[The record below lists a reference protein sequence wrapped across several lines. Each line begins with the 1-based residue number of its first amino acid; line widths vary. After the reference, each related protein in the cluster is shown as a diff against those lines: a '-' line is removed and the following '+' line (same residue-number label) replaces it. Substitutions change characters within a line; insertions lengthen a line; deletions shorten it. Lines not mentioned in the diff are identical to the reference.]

1 MLKATLLQPC
11 LQPQPSRVGSSDRS
25 HCAYGFGT
33 LKVDPAESYGRLVL
47 QQEEEKEEHQRR
59 QPTGALYPFN
69 PKEREE
75 KTELSGGKW
84 RERLQQESWN
94 INGDVLA
101 PRFNSSG
108 VASTGGYPATR
119 KALRSAPELLPSA
132 ASADPSHEWKV
143 VKVKRVLISPAGQPR
158 KANLSR
164 SASFSEKELKEAK
177 ARSQKIAAQLTNP
190 PSSNSK
196 GVLLFNRRKQRVNE
210 FTLESAGRRG
220 EGAVARGSPGAP
232 QRSIRNPGKLW
243 HLKETSDGSKE
254 LKESLGPEDPG
265 AKIFKSNMEGHE
277 ERPHLEETP
286 SLPKSEVKSEE
297 TLPQTYPAPSHKA
310 SPNGDIQQVPLTIY
324 LRENIKVSS
333 TNGVHEPSANG
344 HECTPVNDSENN
356 VLVCS
361 KEQTALVTDKEK
373 NGEVIN
379 KEQNVLMID
388 KETVPVVCKETTVPV
403 VCKETTVPVVC
414 KETIVPV
421 ASKETT
427 VPVSCKETTVPVASK
442 EMTVLISCKETFFPV
457 ASKETTVP
465 VASKET
471 TVPVTSKETTVPVSC
486 KEMPVP
492 VVSEETTVPV
502 SCKDMPV
509 PVASKE
515 WNGTPNK
522 QYYEV
527 HLTLAKPKPVK
538 NRTARPFGTQSSVTT
553 SQPPEKSPGAELPP
567 PPTYAETLFSP
578 PPVTRVRSPPAYS
591 ALYPSAEQKPLI
603 LQEPPHGESKSTPL
617 NKSGI
622 LEESVA
628 RRAPKKPMFTFVEK
642 PKVAPNP
649 DLLNL
654 VQRADIRR
662 KQKGQGEPVPEEEP
676 FALGAEASNFQH
688 PNALKGGPHL
698 GSADNAPEWSSC
710 LKSPRIQPKPQ
721 VKPNQNLAEAKGKG
735 AELFARRQS
744 RMEKYVI
751 ESPAHPD
758 WARSPSP
765 TMSLPPSW
773 KYDSNVHVT
782 PVAFKHSPKSPARS
796 AKTPPASLYNSSM
809 AESELSRKELE
820 IAKQQPYQLQSSLFI
835 LSPAKEPP
843 RLLPRGPPPPQPAFP
858 NPHSYTRHTSCPT
871 SPLTPT
877 PDLRSPA
884 LSTSSRPAAGPLSP
898 STGTVL
904 IAQDSRTSAPFASP
918 SRVLSPR
925 AKGVFQAPR
934 PSYSTRNAGIE
945 PQERRVSLPASLPWT
960 PRLGPRPSPLD
971 GWLSPAL
978 TPEPEEG
985 PVEAWPAAGVRSPP
999 PPMSPSWSERSLS
1012 PLRQEPEPKA
1022 SRQMQARLARNII
1035 NAARRKSSSPKALGT
1050 DGVRPFTPPAGPGAS
1065 PASASP
1071 GSGPRTLDNHSPSP
1085 QSPRALRPDGHRPA
1099 SAGTPQFNASCI
1111 SPRALGSHSP
1121 TYSSPLQSPRAAR
1134 PDGHRSFTL
1143 PANARVPLFNAAAGS
1158 SPGMPGSPSPTCRH
1172 PELSPKATWTDGHR
1186 SLMSPPGTGVLPANT
1201 SSCTSPRSLG
1211 SSSPTFMRPVQSP
1224 TGGARYPVKRY
1235 TSRSPTDSDV
1245 SIDSEDS
1252 GAKSPGIRS
1261 FNICPR
1267 GWNGSMRLK
1276 PGRLP
1281 SEASCTS

>member
-1 MLKATLLQPC
+1 P
-11 LQPQPSRVGSSDRS
+11 D
-25 HCAYGFGT
+25 
-33 LKVDPAESYGRLVL
+33 
-47 QQEEEKEEHQRR
+47 
-59 QPTGALYPFN
+59 
-69 PKEREE
+69 
-75 KTELSGGKW
+75 
-84 RERLQQESWN
+84 
-94 INGDVLA
+94 
-101 PRFNSSG
+101 
-108 VASTGGYPATR
+108 
-119 KALRSAPELLPSA
+119 
-132 ASADPSHEWKV
+132 
-143 VKVKRVLISPAGQPR
+143 
-158 KANLSR
+158 LSR

-286 SLPKSEVKSEE
+286 SLPKSEV
-297 TLPQTYPAPSHKA
+297 
-310 SPNGDIQQVPLTIY
+310 PLTIY

-427 VPVSCKETTVPVASK
+427 V
-442 EMTVLISCKETFFPV
+442 PV

-688 PNALKGGPHL
+688 PNALK

-945 PQERRVSLPASLPWT
+945 PQVWK
-960 PRLGPRPSPLD
+960 PSFYF
-971 GWLSPAL
+971 
-978 TPEPEEG
+978 
-985 PVEAWPAAGVRSPP
+985 
-999 PPMSPSWSERSLS
+999 
-1012 PLRQEPEPKA
+1012 K
-1022 SRQMQARLARNII
+1022 
-1035 NAARRKSSSPKALGT
+1035 
-1050 DGVRPFTPPAGPGAS
+1050 
-1065 PASASP
+1065 
-1071 GSGPRTLDNHSPSP
+1071 
-1085 QSPRALRPDGHRPA
+1085 
-1099 SAGTPQFNASCI
+1099 
-1111 SPRALGSHSP
+1111 
-1121 TYSSPLQSPRAAR
+1121 
-1134 PDGHRSFTL
+1134 
-1143 PANARVPLFNAAAGS
+1143 
-1158 SPGMPGSPSPTCRH
+1158 
-1172 PELSPKATWTDGHR
+1172 
-1186 SLMSPPGTGVLPANT
+1186 
-1201 SSCTSPRSLG
+1201 
-1211 SSSPTFMRPVQSP
+1211 
-1224 TGGARYPVKRY
+1224 
-1235 TSRSPTDSDV
+1235 
-1245 SIDSEDS
+1245 
-1252 GAKSPGIRS
+1252 
-1261 FNICPR
+1261 
-1267 GWNGSMRLK
+1267 
-1276 PGRLP
+1276 
-1281 SEASCTS
+1281 